1 MDSQEKSGV
10 VNCTSCNTKNLDN
23 AAYCVL
29 CGDKLEL
36 GFEEIDQGKAKYV
49 DPGSL
54 WCFLHPNVETVLRCG
69 GCERPICVTCVVQH
83 PVGVRCRECARLR
96 KLPQFDVSPLFYA
109 RAVGAGIVLAFAGL
123 AVLVVLAVTLRGLGF
138 SVVLLGLV
146 AVGYV
151 VGEGVSRAVNRKV
164 SRGLQYIAAASVIL
178 AYVLISIAGII
189 NTSGGLYGILALA
202 VSIYVTVSRIRYP

>member
-1 MDSQEKSGV
+1 
-10 VNCTSCNTKNLDN
+10 
-23 AAYCVL
+23 
-29 CGDKLEL
+29 
-36 GFEEIDQGKAKYV
+36 
-49 DPGSL
+49 
-54 WCFLHPNVETVLRCG
+54 
-69 GCERPICVTCVVQH
+69 
-83 PVGVRCRECARLR
+83 